1 MLSLSLQQKIK
12 PNAKASNANS
22 NMTEQA
28 IPSESTIKGVAKI
41 SENKNIGR
49 GSPTEI
55 VKMLI
60 PCAADTTM
68 SPHPFL

>member
-1 MLSLSLQQKIK
+1 
-12 PNAKASNANS
+12 
-22 NMTEQA
+22 MTEQA

-41 SENKNIGR
+41 SEYKNIGR

-60 PCAADTTM
+60 PCAAETTM